1 MVPYDL
7 GMKNK
12 SYRLFQMFSEAMQT
26 RKRDTH
32 FNELTQNHFCLDL
45 ILLLWLIQLLI
56 FFHTVRFS
64 YEKWGIIEREWNTVQ
79 IYVSWNNDQR

>member
-45 ILLLWLIQLLI
+45 ILL
-56 FFHTVRFS
+56 FVA
-64 YEKWGIIEREWNTVQ
+64 NTVADFFPYRT
-79 IYVSWNNDQR
+79 IFL